1 MSDKSK
7 VYDNLRQSGLEP
19 ELVQALVDLAIS
31 EDLMGG
37 VDVTSLAT
45 IPETQISQLDLVTR
59 SAGVIAG
66 IDIASLVFLSI
77 SDKKIEVEKCVTDG
91 STVDAKTCVLSV
103 KGETVDL
110 LTAERTALNFLGHLS
125 GIATITK
132 KWVKEIL
139 SGIATITNK
148 WVKEISGTEAKIR
161 DTRKTTPGLRLLEK
175 YAVRAGGGT
184 NHRMSLNDQAL
195 IKDNHIV
202 AAGSIKKAIEKVKD
216 KFPELAFE
224 VEVDNLD
231 QISEAL
237 SANAEL
243 ILLDNFSIE
252 DLRKA
257 VTLVNKKAKLEA
269 SGGITFENA
278 RKIAETGVDYLAVGA
293 LTHSAPVLDIGG
305 DLRTVR

>member
-1 MSDKSK
+1 MSDKNQ

-37 VDVTSLAT
+37 TDVTSLAT

-77 SDKKIEVEKCVTDG
+77 SDKKIEVEKCVSDG
-91 STVDAKTCVLSV
+91 SVVAAKTCVLSV

-110 LTAERTALNFLGHLS
+110 LTAERTALNFLGH
-125 GIATITK
+125 
-132 KWVKEIL
+132 L

-175 YAVRAGGGT
+175 YAVRVGGGT

-224 VEVDNLD
+224 IEVDNLA
-231 QISEAL
+231 QLSEAL
-237 SANAEL
+237 SANSEL

-252 DLRKA
+252 DLKKA
-257 VTLVNKKAKLEA
+257 VSLVNKKAKLEA